1 MEKFLLED
9 VIVKEFIE
17 SDEHDNNGDTILY
30 FVVEKDNKN
39 YAIKFCDFI
48 LEDKDTYMELI
59 FDSSAYHISSDKNI
73 GEKIDEKDLPFDL
86 EKVSTDIIKKF
97 IDEARKV
104 LSSQLPLLKERGS

>member
-17 SDEHDNNGDTILY
+17 SDDNGHTIIY
-30 FVVEKDNKN
+30 VVVEKDNKN
-39 YAIKFCDFI
+39 YAIKFCNFT

-59 FDSSAYHISSDKNI
+59 FNSSAYHISSDKNI

-86 EKVSTDIIKKF
+86 EKVSADIIKKF
-97 IDEARKV
+97 IEEVGKE
-104 LSSQLPLLKERGS
+104 LKDG